1 MQPAPDLC
9 MSSSSNS
16 GQLDCCQSRLSC
28 FDFCVLY
35 TDRSETARL
44 LLGFGADAGVQDSGG
59 QLCITAM
66 ITKMTSVVRIQGL

>member
-16 GQLDCCQSRLSC
+16 GQLDCCRLYC
-28 FDFCVLY
+28 CDFCVLC

-44 LLGFGADAGVQDSGG
+44 LLGFGADAGVQDSDG

-66 ITKMTSVVRIQGL
+66 ITKMTPVVRIQGL